1 MRELDRNTPTSPRR
15 VAVVG
20 AGRLGSALAPA
31 LQRAGLIVDGPL
43 GRGGDAAGADLVLLC
58 VPDEQI
64 ATAGA
69 AVAPGPLVGHCSGAS
84 PLTVLAPH
92 EAFSL
97 HPLMTVTADGAMFS
111 GAAAAVAGTTDRAI
125 AAARSLATALGM
137 RPLEVADADRAAYHA
152 AASMASNFLVTLE
165 AAAERLAATA
175 GIDRAALAPLVG
187 ATVENWVALGPERAL
202 TGPLVRGDEATVARQ
217 RAAVAQRAP
226 ELVALFDTL
235 ADATR
240 ALAASRAVA

>member
-20 AGRLGSALAPA
+20 AGRLGTALAAA
-31 LQRAGLIVDGPL
+31 LAGAGVTVDGPL
-43 GRGGDAAGADLVLLC
+43 GRGSGVAGADIVLLC
-58 VPDEQI
+58 VPDQQI
-64 ATAGA
+64 RAAGA
-69 AVAPGPLVGHCSGAS
+69 AVTPGPLVGHCSGAS

-97 HPLMTVTADGAMFS
+97 HPLMTVTADGAVFDGA
-111 GAAAAVAGTTDRAI
+111 GAAIAGTTDRAA
-125 AAARSLATALGM
+125 AAARDLATALGM

-175 GIDRAALAPLVG
+175 GIDRAALAPLVR
-187 ATVENWVALGPERAL
+187 ATVDNWAVLGPQRAL

-217 RAAVAQRAP
+217 RAAVADRTP
-226 ELVALFDTL
+226 ELVALFDAM

-240 ALAASRAVA
+240 ALAAPRATA